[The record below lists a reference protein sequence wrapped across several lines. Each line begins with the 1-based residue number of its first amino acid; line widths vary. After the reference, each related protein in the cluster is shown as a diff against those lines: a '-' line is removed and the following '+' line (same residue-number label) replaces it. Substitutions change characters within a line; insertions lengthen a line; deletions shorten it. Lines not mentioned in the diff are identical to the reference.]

1 MHTAVHCLSTTS
13 EMRRRRGA
21 AGPAPDVA
29 YAADVTPG
37 ALKFKLLRVF
47 VQWLRARAGRCAQ
60 RQ

>member
-1 MHTAVHCLSTTS
+1 MHTAVHCLLPV
-13 EMRRRRGA
+13 RCVA
-21 AGPAPDVA
+21 AAAPPDVA

-37 ALKFKLLRVF
+37 ALEFKLLRVF